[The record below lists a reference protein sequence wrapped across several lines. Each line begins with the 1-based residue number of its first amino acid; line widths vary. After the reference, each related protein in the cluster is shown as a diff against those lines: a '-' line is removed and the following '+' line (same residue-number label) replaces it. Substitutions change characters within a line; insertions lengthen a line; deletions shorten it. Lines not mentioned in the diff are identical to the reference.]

1 MWPGV
6 AYFYAR
12 FVQGSGLWWHVVEI
26 GGLKVEGFVVYSF
39 GAQLADQPQPGHN
52 HHWRVLQVDASAAEF
67 CARTRRHQRTEP
79 PSSFL
84 ICVSSE
90 WPSCC
95 LFLAIVNSGQM
106 GLVPIVGV
114 CQAPSGS

>member
-52 HHWRVLQVDASAAEF
+52 HHWRVLQVDASVATNVQSLRF
-67 CARTRRHQRTEP
+67 
-79 PSSFL
+79 PSSSVSRLNGHLAVSFL
-84 ICVSSE
+84 
-90 WPSCC
+90 PS
-95 LFLAIVNSGQM
+95 
-106 GLVPIVGV
+106 
-114 CQAPSGS
+114 